1 MNELIIKAKKGDKE
15 AFTQLIFSIED
26 EIYKIAKT
34 RLQND
39 EDVFDAIQE
48 TMISAYKSIHKLREV
63 NYFKTWFIKILI
75 NKCNDIYRKKKVI
88 TIDFNEKEIAN
99 TDINSVIENL
109 DFNMIMNVLN
119 YDERIAI
126 TLYYLEKFTTKEISI
141 LLNTNENTIKTR
153 LSRAKNKIKNNY
165 KGDL

>member
-1 MNELIIKAKKGDKE
+1 MNELIIRAKKGDKE
-15 AFTQLIFSIED
+15 AFTQLILCVED

-34 RLQND
+34 KLQND

-75 NKCNDIYRKKKVI
+75 NKCNDIYRKKKIV
-88 TIDFNEKEIAN
+88 TIDINEKEIAN
-99 TDINSVIENL
+99 TDINPIVENL
-109 DFNMIMNVLN
+109 DFYMIMNVLN

-126 TLYYLEKFTTKEISI
+126 TLYYLERFTTKEISI
-141 LLNTNENTIKTR
+141 LLNTNENTIKSR
-153 LSRAKNKIKNNY
+153 LSRARNKIKNNY